1 MNELEKKIVEHDEQ
15 IKSLFANQKKLEKVI
30 DKINDLT
37 VSIGKM
43 TLIQQGLIDEQKDMR
58 SDLDK
63 IKEQPA
69 KDAHEMKMTVIK
81 CIVTGVLSAIASA
94 LLTLIL
100 KGGI

>member
-1 MNELEKKIVEHDEQ
+1 MNELEKKVVEHDEQ

-69 KDAHEMKMTVIK
+69 KDAHEIKMKVILSIITTVAGA
-81 CIVTGVLSAIASA
+81 IVGA
-94 LLTLIL
+94 LLALII